1 MSDDTNTIEDEQ
13 PQTSGVKALREKAE
27 QDARELAAARR
38 ELAFLKAGVDLDS
51 KMGQVFAKGYDGEL
65 DPDAIRNEWSE
76 LAPKR
81 DEAPPSE
88 EGRIRDT
95 FARDGQ
101 VPPDAEDFRED
112 PSEQALR
119 EGRDVLAKG
128 GSRERAMNAYID
140 RMVDAGAKKD
150 QRVVFDRDRWME
162 SFG

>member
-1 MSDDTNTIEDEQ
+1 MSDDTNTTEEEQ

-65 DPDAIRNEWSE
+65 DPEAIRGEWSE

-88 EGRIRDT
+88 EGRVRDT

-101 VPPDAEDFRED
+101 VPPDANDFRED
-112 PSEQALR
+112 PVESALK
-119 EGRDVLAKG
+119 EGRDIMTRG
-128 GSRERAMNAYID
+128 GSREQGMSAYID
-140 RMVDAGAKKD
+140 RMVDAGARGD